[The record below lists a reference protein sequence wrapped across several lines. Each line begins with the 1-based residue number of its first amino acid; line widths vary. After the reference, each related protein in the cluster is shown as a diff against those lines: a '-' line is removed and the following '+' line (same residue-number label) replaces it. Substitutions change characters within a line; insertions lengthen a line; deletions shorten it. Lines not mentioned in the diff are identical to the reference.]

1 MGRSL
6 EDEKANHPEGQLE
19 LPPFAAL
26 ALSTQTITSF
36 FLRLFF
42 FKCDS
47 AIRILLSALY
57 VTEQSMPQLYGPV
70 FAFCPLSVPYSHM
83 PFNGLCVRSQ
93 ELSAQK

>member
-6 EDEKANHPEGQLE
+6 EDEKANHPEGPLE

-36 FLRLFF
+36 FLHLF

-47 AIRILLSALY
+47 AIKILLSALC

-70 FAFCPLSVPYSHM
+70 FAFWPLSVPYSHM